1 MDLSVI
7 IVNWRSK
14 NYLDACLKSIFA
26 NVQGSGFEVIVID
39 NASFDGAGELLE
51 QHFPEV
57 VFIQSSK
64 NLGFAGAN
72 NAAFTRSQGR
82 NILFL
87 NPDTEIEG
95 PAIGL
100 MMKALDTQ
108 PSAGIVGA
116 RLLNSDGSLQTSCV
130 QSFPTLWN
138 QALDTEFLRNLFP
151 TSSLWGTQALGQ
163 STETPM
169 EVEVISGACLM
180 VKREAF
186 EKVGQFST
194 DYFMY
199 SEDVDLCHKVQ
210 RAGWKNYYAGEARV
224 IHHGGRSS
232 SASPQSSFAVVMT
245 RESQLRYMRL
255 RRGRVYAAL
264 YRVTTALAALGRLSM
279 LGLGFGLTLGRFR
292 RGSFSSAMAKWASV
306 LRWTLGLSAW
316 VKTAGN

>member
-1 MDLSVI
+1 MDLSIV

-14 NYLDACLKSIFA
+14 DYLDACLKSIFA
-26 NVQGSGFEVIVID
+26 NLHGLLFEVIVID
-39 NASFDGAGELLE
+39 NASYDGAGEFLA
-51 QHFPEV
+51 QNFPQV
-57 VFIQSSK
+57 TFIQSGK

-95 PAIGL
+95 PALAL

-108 PSAGIVGA
+108 PDAGIVGA

-138 QALDTEFLRNLFP
+138 QALDSELLRRLFP
-151 TSSLWGTQALGQ
+151 SSSLWGIQALSHPQ
-163 STETPM
+163 ERPIQ
-169 EVEVISGACLM
+169 VEVISGACLM
-180 VKREAF
+180 IKREAF
-186 EKVGQFST
+186 EKVGEFST

-199 SEDVDLCHKVQ
+199 SEDVDLCYKVQ
-210 RAGWKNYYAGEARV
+210 RAGWKNYYAGQASV

-245 RESQLRYMRL
+245 RESLLRYMRL
-255 RRGRVYAAL
+255 RRGRMHAAL
-264 YRVTTALAALGRLSM
+264 YRVTTCLAALGRLSM
-279 LGLGFGLTLGRFR
+279 LGLGFVITFGKVR
-292 RGSFSSAMAKWASV
+292 RGSFSSAMAKWTSV
-306 LRWTLGLSAW
+306 LRWTLGLDSW

>member
-1 MDLSVI
+1 MDLSII

-14 NYLDACLKSIFA
+14 DYLDACLKSIFA
-26 NVQGSGFEVIVID
+26 NLQGSRFEVIVID
-39 NASFDGAGELLE
+39 NASYDGAGELLARE
-51 QHFPEV
+51 FPEV
-57 VFIQSSK
+57 IFIQSAK

-100 MMKALDTQ
+100 MMKALETQ
-108 PSAGIVGA
+108 PGAGIVGA

-138 QALDTEFLRNLFP
+138 QALDSEFLRRRFP
-151 TSSLWGTQALGQ
+151 ASPLWGMQALCQ
-163 STETPM
+163 PRETPV

-180 VKREAF
+180 IKREAF
-186 EKVGQFST
+186 EKVGQFSS

-199 SEDVDLCHKVQ
+199 SEDVDLCFKVQ
-210 RAGWKNYYAGEARV
+210 RAGWKNYYAGQARV

-245 RESQLRYMRL
+245 RESLLRYMRL
-255 RRGRVYAAL
+255 RRGRVHAVL
-264 YRVTTALAALGRLSM
+264 YRLTTGVAALGRLSM
-279 LGLGFGLTLGRFR
+279 LGLGFGLTLGKVH

-306 LRWTLGLSAW
+306 LRWTLGLDGW